1 MWGIIVTTEN
11 ELINKSYYQ
20 SLIDKSQQ
28 GHPIKILG
36 EMYMEEMQKER
47 PELSAIRYAQGEVY
61 FLNSDYEAAIY
72 KWQHPLEGTL
82 FPWAQKNIA
91 DAHLEMGLLEFAEK
105 AYKEV
110 QTQSSE
116 LQSEVLLQLFSLYI
130 QQNETKK
137 AVDTI
142 KEAVKI
148 NPDYS
153 RVTEIAQTYFEDIQD
168 WDHAIELAVNEAIRT
183 KSLTWVEILEGYA
196 KHGLTSNVIPN
207 YFNELLKELIHLDV
221 YRFESL
227 TEAIWNSYSQTEFY
241 PQWINEFNQLLL
253 QLEMEETYEWKKL
266 PNIFKDTYFSLIS
279 GKFLIRDISEL
290 IHMHLPNWL
299 KLSSTSDGLLPSTAI
314 LAWDEIFPSELD
326 ANLISEAEQLFNS
339 STPVENGKQDGMKIF
354 ESIKLWAEK
363 EGLLEEFL
371 EFTEPKLAEYNMEVA
386 SPSGIRNL
394 IKATVEF
401 LIEQRVVMKNNI
413 MEEINWNEDLLLE
426 LEDIQERLGNL
437 EKEKASNMANS
448 FNDIK
453 EKLNEN
459 VMSKLPKI
467 LKYCSE
473 LVQEDSDFS
482 KLHIILNEE
491 MNKRIAH
498 YMGNAVLHD
507 YKHAVKNWLEDC
519 KQELQDAQITS
530 DEFSETINQK
540 MTDGKIV
547 LQGDFKVL
555 EDWQRDMDRISRGLV
570 QREKVNIMLKRN
582 PSQLFLKGAGKLF
595 GSINRNNDMLYSK
608 YKSYIENADYS
619 EIAEEIIRPFIQQL
633 ELFESS
639 IEWDVNRFF
648 SNPQEVLHRVVEG
661 VQVDIVKHKD
671 ALNTMLEKPEM
682 YQDPLTLFEIKL
694 RQYELMNV
702 IS

>member
-1 MWGIIVTTEN
+1 MTTEN